1 MSSSDS
7 YWKDGWPVSLTSA
20 LTLNGNTLEPHE
32 RFLKYRVLLFLRA
45 PIVTIIFS
53 IKHPVRIWCFS
64 LYVLSWWFLICRT
77 SYAIQLRTWDLS
89 HLLLLLLMYLFIRFD
104 SWDAWFT
111 FHQVKYSNVYQ
122 SPTRKKFEFH
132 ENPSKKN
139 YWIKTVSWWGDFL
152 LLIKRVFW
160 KPQFINPRRVN
171 EWGGHT
177 VINKCS
183 ESVLRNIWLWLCC
196 F

>member
-1 MSSSDS
+1 MNEVNIHGTQWHECVESNLVTMKSPCRSVSSEAGFEDTLCLSETKCIPECRTFRHNHVDNQ
-7 YWKDGWPVSLTSA
+7 YVIKWLILEGRLTCFLDICFA
-20 LTLNGNTLEPHE
+20 TNGNTLEPHE

-104 SWDAWFT
+104 SWDEWFS

-122 SPTRKKFEFH
+122 FLIINDKK
-132 ENPSKKN
+132 
-139 YWIKTVSWWGDFL
+139 
-152 LLIKRVFW
+152 
-160 KPQFINPRRVN
+160 
-171 EWGGHT
+171 
-177 VINKCS
+177 
-183 ESVLRNIWLWLCC
+183 
-196 F
+196 